1 MISRPVT
8 KQNKNDGILEAGRK
22 NVRILIADDDV
33 ITLSVNKMMLE
44 QAGYQVETVTD
55 GQAAIEILRKSTFDM
70 VFMDCLMP
78 VMDGFTATRT
88 IRSSAPE
95 IMNGGI
101 PVVALTGLATPPDLA
116 KCKDAGMD
124 DVLIK
129 PVDPHQ
135 LLAMAEYYL
144 EAIQKERLLSGQSNG
159 EPDARV
165 LHSDETQ
172 SVTEPKSVEE
182 FQESISDKFLQQI
195 PQVISDLT
203 IALLHE
209 DMTELQFIVHRLRGS
224 ADVVGASK
232 LSILA
237 ATVEAAIKDNKSA
250 LALKHTPELMG
261 KLEKLQNIFSESSD

>member
-1 MISRPVT
+1 MT